1 MIQSN
6 NQGSGVR
13 WLAMFSHHPTKIFSL
28 LSKQMRKYFSIQKV
42 KRENIDMDSKMF
54 WLIFLVIKNLH
65 SFSDYQLI
73 NCLPRDGFLCLV
85 LLIRFIIIIL
95 HALLELI
102 AFFLSIFFCLKI
114 VRRDF
119 FPLILHFAKGSIII
133 SENEEILKFP
143 CFSFYLYL
151 NVFKLYLLLK
161 SLHFCAHSFLCVPE
175 AQSASSSLA
184 RCHPDFYVCLSQPW
198 FYFLF
203 FLNQLLGGKGGTDD
217 WRESM
222 AARCGCGGVWSL
234 RALLPQNG
242 RAERQAGRCMCMPVC
257 VCVFVCV
264 RAGECQTSSSQSC
277 PL

>member
-73 NCLPRDGFLCLV
+73 NCLPRDGVLCLV

-95 HALLELI
+95 HALLEPI

-133 SENEEILKFP
+133 SENEEIKFP

-161 SLHFCAHSFLCVPE
+161 SLNFSAHSFLCVSE

-198 FYFLF
+198 FF
-203 FLNQLLGGKGGTDD
+203 FK
-217 WRESM
+217 
-222 AARCGCGGVWSL
+222 
-234 RALLPQNG
+234 
-242 RAERQAGRCMCMPVC
+242 
-257 VCVFVCV
+257 FFFF
-264 RAGECQTSSSQSC
+264 
-277 PL
+277 